1 MFLVAGS
8 GLLLRLLLARYA
20 DPDTRATLFLEYEAS
35 YKERESPDSSQR
47 SLKVRCPINKL
58 SRSGDRESIQV
69 DCRPCSL
76 R

>member
-8 GLLLRLLLARYA
+8 ELLLHLLLARYA
-20 DPDTRATLFLEYEAS
+20 DPKTRATLFLEYEAS
-35 YKERESPDSSQR
+35 YKEHESPDSSQR
-47 SLKVRCPINKL
+47 SLKVRCPINKP

-69 DCRPCSL
+69 GCRQCGL